1 VTLQE
6 YFSYQVQLFTYFPT
20 PLVKLKMELQIGGRL
35 LIANHLDKLL
45 RLDKTGRE
53 QQSDHICYT
62 LLWQVLGFNH
72 VLLSA
77 SAKSA
82 KMLSQNHFAE
92 PNRHVL
98 TFLHPA
104 LIFRVTYSSPVELPS
119 QMFNAANGLSN

>member
-1 VTLQE
+1 
-6 YFSYQVQLFTYFPT
+6 
-20 PLVKLKMELQIGGRL
+20 
-35 LIANHLDKLL
+35 
-45 RLDKTGRE
+45 LDKTRRE

-119 QMFNAANGLSN
+119 QMFNAANAYPAYLTGLKINVDV